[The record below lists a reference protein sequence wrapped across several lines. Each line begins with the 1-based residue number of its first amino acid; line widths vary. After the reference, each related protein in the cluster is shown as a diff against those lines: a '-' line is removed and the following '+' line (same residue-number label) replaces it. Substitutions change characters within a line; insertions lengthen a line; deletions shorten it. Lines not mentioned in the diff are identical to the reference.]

1 MKAISIDQWWHTSFF
16 TKKDDQSVYPLKSY
30 QCKLSLIIFF
40 YSCCCFIISLINTQR
55 FGAFSCY
62 LQYAGGGRNRGGSLI
77 PWLCIPS
84 LRFAFCFHID
94 LFLRGFFAHF
104 SPYGPSLVAFLALSM
119 HSALSSSSLQPSCPL
134 PHHPG
139 YKRQPSGL
147 YTSHFINHS
156 HLFFPGS
163 SQGHF
168 SSSLL
173 PD

>member
-1 MKAISIDQWWHTSFF
+1 MVAYF
-16 TKKDDQSVYPLKSY
+16 
-30 QCKLSLIIFF
+30 FF
-40 YSCCCFIISLINTQR
+40 YQERWPKCLSTKILAMQVEFDNFFLFLLLFIISLINTQR

-62 LQYAGGGRNRGGSLI
+62 LQHAGGGRNRGGSLI
-77 PWLCIPS
+77 SQLCIPS

-104 SPYGPSLVAFLALSM
+104 PPYGRLLVAFLALSM

-139 YKRQPSGL
+139 YMRQPSGL
-147 YTSHFINHS
+147 YPSHFINHS
-156 HLFFPGS
+156 CSFFPDS

-168 SSSLL
+168 SSSPL
-173 PD
+173 PDWMSFLN